1 MSEQSDDYDSTWK
14 KILETYFRDFV
25 TFFFPVVSEGIDWS
39 KGHTFEQGARSR
51 EHGVWNEEKM
61 E

>member
-25 TFFFPVVSEGIDWS
+25 TFFFPVVAEGVDWS
-39 KGHTFEQGARSR
+39 RGHALSKEQGAGSR
-51 EHGVWNEEKM
+51 A
-61 E
+61 